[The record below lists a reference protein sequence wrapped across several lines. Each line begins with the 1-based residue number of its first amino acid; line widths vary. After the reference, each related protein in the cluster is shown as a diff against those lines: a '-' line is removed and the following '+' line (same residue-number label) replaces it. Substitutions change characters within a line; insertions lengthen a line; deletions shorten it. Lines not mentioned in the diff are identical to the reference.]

1 MYQKTSLEKVTSS
14 ITKGHSTGGLLYKK
28 TTLKNGLRVL
38 TCEMKETHAVCVAL
52 FIGVGSRYESTVE
65 AGTCHFIEHVSFRG
79 TLKRPTSRDI
89 SESIEGVGGIL
100 NGATDKELTFYW
112 CKVTPEHFEEA
123 ADVLADMLLNSKFE
137 PDDIEKERQVIIEE
151 IHMCKDSPSQQV
163 GMLIDEL
170 LWPGHPLG
178 RDIAG
183 SKETVS
189 AINRAGLL
197 KFMNSKYNPKNTLIA
212 VTGNVKEAKVLATV
226 KKLLSSWTNN
236 APRPVYTAYEEKT
249 GLRLIIEKRDTEQA
263 HLCLALPGISL
274 RHPRRFHLDLLN
286 VILGEGMS
294 SRLFAEIR
302 DKMGLAYGISSYV
315 EHFLDSGSL
324 TVAASVSPSNLN
336 KAVKAIIQ
344 QLNLLKEDIPESE
357 MRKAR
362 EISKGR
368 LMLRMEDSRNVAGW
382 LGGQEMLAGHILTME
397 EVVMIIDGIQVV
409 DLQRIARELIHTEKM
424 RLAVVGPVKS
434 SNALKKM
441 LEIDAE

>member
-1 MYQKTSLEKVTSS
+1 LYQ
-14 ITKGHSTGGLLYKK
+14 K

-38 TCEMKETHAVCVAL
+38 TSYMPHTHAVCIAI
-52 FIGVGSRYESTVE
+52 FIGIGSRYESPVE
-65 AGTCHFIEHVSFRG
+65 AGTSHFIEHVCFRG
-79 TLKRPTSRDI
+79 TPTRPTSRDI
-89 SESIEGVGGIL
+89 SEAIEGVGGIL

-112 CKVTPEHFEEA
+112 CKVTRDHFQA
-123 ADVLADMLLNSKFE
+123 AASVLADMLLNSKFD
-137 PDDIEKERQVIIEE
+137 PADIEKERQVIIEE
-151 IHMCKDSPSQQV
+151 IHMGKDSPSQQV

-170 LWPGHPLG
+170 LWPEHPLG

-189 AINRAGLL
+189 AIDRAALL
-197 KFMNSKYNPKNTLIA
+197 GFMNLNYTPQNTLIA
-212 VTGNVKEAKVLATV
+212 VTGNIKDAAALETV
-226 KKLLSSWTNN
+226 EKALGKWSNL
-236 APRPVYTAYEEKT
+236 APRPVYSSFKEDN
-249 GLRLIIEKRDTEQA
+249 GPRLKIEKRDTEQA

-274 RHPRRFHLDLLN
+274 LHPRRFQLDLLN

-324 TVAASVSPSNLN
+324 TVAASVDPSNLN
-336 KAVKAIIQ
+336 KTVRAIME
-344 QLNLLKEDIPESE
+344 QLHLLKEEIPEAE

-382 LGGQEMLAGHILTME
+382 LGGQEMLAGRILTLE
-397 EVVMIIDGIQVV
+397 EVVAIIDSIQIA
-409 DLQRIARELIHTEKM
+409 DIQQIARDLIVDERM

-434 SNALKKM
+434 AAALKKM
-441 LEIDAE
+441 LKISD

>member
-1 MYQKTSLEKVTSS
+1 MYQ
-14 ITKGHSTGGLLYKK
+14 K

-38 TCEMKETHAVCVAL
+38 TSEMQHTHSVCIAV
-52 FIGVGSRYESTVE
+52 FIGVGSRYESTAE
-65 AGTCHFIEHVSFRG
+65 AGTSHFIEHVSFRG
-79 TLKRPTSRDI
+79 TPTRPTSRDI
-89 SESIEGVGGIL
+89 SEAIEGVGGIL

-112 CKVTPEHFEEA
+112 CKVASDHFKEA
-123 ADVLADMLLNSKFE
+123 ADVLADMLLNSNFD
-137 PDDIEKERQVIIEE
+137 PGDIEKERGVIIEE

-163 GMLIDEL
+163 GMIIDEL

-189 AINRAGLL
+189 AIDRTVLMN
-197 KFMNSKYNPKNTLIA
+197 FVNSKYTPQNTLIA
-212 VTGNVKEAKVLATV
+212 VTGNVKEAVILETME
-226 KKLLSSWTNN
+226 KLLGEWSND
-236 APRPVYTAYEEKT
+236 APLPVFAAYEEKA
-249 GLRLIIEKRDTEQA
+249 GPRLKIEKRDTEQA

-274 RHPRRFHLDLLN
+274 LHPQRFHLDLLN

-324 TVAASVSPSNLN
+324 TVAASVDPSNLN
-336 KAVKAIIQ
+336 KAVKAIIE
-344 QLNLLKEDIPESE
+344 QLNLLKEEIPEGE

-382 LGGQEMLAGHILTME
+382 LGGQEMLAGRIMTLE
-397 EVVMIIDGIQVV
+397 EVVSIIDSIQAA
-409 DLQRIARELIHTEKM
+409 DLQRVARELIQTEKM
-424 RLAVVGPVKS
+424 RLAVVGPVKRTA
-434 SNALKKM
+434 ALKKM
-441 LEIDAE
+441 LKIV

>member
-1 MYQKTSLEKVTSS
+1 MYQ
-14 ITKGHSTGGLLYKK
+14 K

-38 TCEMKETHAVCVAL
+38 TSYMPHTHSVCIAL
-52 FIGVGSRYESTVE
+52 FVGVGSRYESTAE
-65 AGTCHFIEHVSFRG
+65 AGTSHFIEHVSFRG
-79 TLKRPTSRDI
+79 TPRRPTSRII
-89 SESIEGVGGIL
+89 SEAIEGVGGIL

-112 CKVTPEHFEEA
+112 CKVTRGHFPAA

-137 PDDIEKERQVIIEE
+137 PADIEKERQVIIEE

-183 SKETVS
+183 SQETVS
-189 AINRAGLL
+189 AIDRAALL
-197 KFMNSKYNPKNTLIA
+197 SFLNSKYTPQNTLIA
-212 VTGNVKEAKVLATV
+212 VTGNVKGAVVLETV
-226 KKLLSSWTNN
+226 EKLLGSWSNS
-236 APRPVYTAYEEKT
+236 APRPLYSAYKEKA
-249 GLRLIIEKRDTEQA
+249 GPRLKIEKRDTEQV

-274 RHPRRFHLDLLN
+274 LHPQRFHLDILN

-324 TVAASVSPSNLN
+324 TVAASVDPSNLN
-336 KAVKAIIQ
+336 KAVKAIIE
-344 QLNLLKEDIPESE
+344 QLHLLKEEIPEAE
-357 MRKAR
+357 MHKAR

-382 LGGQEMLAGHILTME
+382 LGGQEMLAGRILSVE
-397 EVVMIIDGIQVV
+397 EVVAIIDSIQVV
-409 DLQRIARELIHTEKM
+409 DLQRIARELILDEKM

-434 SNALKKM
+434 TTALKKM
-441 LEIDAE
+441 LKIMEK

>member
-1 MYQKTSLEKVTSS
+1 LYQ
-14 ITKGHSTGGLLYKK
+14 K

-38 TCEMKETHAVCVAL
+38 TSYMLHTHSVCIAF
-52 FIGVGSRYESTVE
+52 FIGVGSRYESTQE
-65 AGTCHFIEHVSFRG
+65 AGTSHFIEHLAFRG
-79 TLKRPTSRDI
+79 TPVRPTSRDI
-89 SESIEGVGGIL
+89 SEAIEGVGGIL
-100 NGATDKELTFYW
+100 NGATDKEMTFYW
-112 CKVTPEHFEEA
+112 CKVASQHFSAA
-123 ADVLADMLLNSKFE
+123 ADVLVDMLLNSKF
-137 PDDIEKERQVIIEE
+137 DLSDIEKERQVIIEE
-151 IHMCKDSPSQQV
+151 IHMGKDSPFQQV

-170 LWPGHPLG
+170 MWSGHPLG

-189 AINRAGLL
+189 AIDRAALL
-197 KFMNSKYNPKNTLIA
+197 KFMNSKYTPQNTLIA

-226 KKLLSSWTNN
+226 EKLLGGWSNR
-236 APRPVYTAYEEKT
+236 APRPVYTKFKGKSA
-249 GLRLIIEKRDTEQA
+249 LRLKIEKRDTEQV
-263 HLCLALPGISL
+263 HLCLALPGVSL
-274 RHPRRFHLDLLN
+274 LDPRRFHLDLLN

-324 TVAASVSPSNLN
+324 TVTASVDPSNLN
-336 KAVKAIIQ
+336 KAVKAVIQ
-344 QLNLLKEDIPESE
+344 QLHLLKEEIPEAE

-382 LGGQEMLAGHILTME
+382 LGGQEMLTGRILSVE
-397 EVVMIIDGIQVV
+397 EVIAIIDSIQVS

-424 RLAVVGPVKS
+424 RLAVVGPV
-434 SNALKKM
+434 
-441 LEIDAE
+441 